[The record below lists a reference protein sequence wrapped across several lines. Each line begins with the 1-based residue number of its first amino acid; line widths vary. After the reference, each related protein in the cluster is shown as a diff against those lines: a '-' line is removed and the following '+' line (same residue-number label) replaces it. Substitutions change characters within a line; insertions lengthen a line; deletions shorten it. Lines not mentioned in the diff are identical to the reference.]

1 MTMPAPTMSLKFTMI
16 VNITILMEIYMKP
29 IISLKI
35 HASEMIM
42 DYVICS
48 KTTKDFRSKQT
59 QELQFS
65 LQMMKSS
72 HRRHMMPFQLN
83 F

>member
-42 DYVICS
+42 DYVIYS

-65 LQMMKSS
+65 LMMKSS